1 MNLAAALLL
10 GHLIADFPLQTSWI
24 YRYKTESWLGVVL
37 HSAIH
42 VLVTALLIRPL
53 QATVPLLILLGILHF
68 ITDFTKSRLPA
79 KRQSPGFLIDQF
91 IHGLV
96 LFLLAKLW
104 QGTLYAVLPAT
115 LLLPLILYG
124 SFLGLMV
131 FLWVLA
137 CDLTKGQW
145 GRYTLIQWAQRNL
158 LKLSNYAG
166 LALVLFLAQQWHR
179 SPQATLRKFLH
190 E

>member
-37 HSAIH
+37 HATIH
-42 VLVTALLIRPL
+42 VLVTALLIRPVY
-53 QATVPLLILLGILHF
+53 ATAPLLILLGILHF
-68 ITDFTKSRLPA
+68 ITDYTKLHVPA

-91 IHGLV
+91 VHLLIL
-96 LFLLAKLW
+96 LLLAELW
-104 QGTLYAVLPAT
+104 QSTLYAVLPAA
-115 LLLPLILYG
+115 LLLPLIVYG
-124 SFLGLMV
+124 MFLGLLV

-137 CDLTKGQW
+137 CDLAKGDW
-145 GRYTLIQWAQRNL
+145 GRYALVQWSQRNL

-166 LALVLFLAQQWHR
+166 LALFIFLAQQWHHNA
-179 SPQATLRKFLH
+179 QASSHKLIQ